1 MLDFEYDGLKAN
13 LRSLEAS
20 VRQPER
26 TLQEIR
32 DLTSKESKTL
42 EQYRSIYNQLKEEI
56 ENLNIKK
63 IRL

>member
-26 TLQEIR
+26 TLQEIS